1 MYIFV
6 VYNVFSSSMIFA
18 HIKKY
23 LLHILLLLS
32 CSSLFAQQ
40 DMQYSQYVFNYL
52 VINPAYAGYKEALNL
67 QAFGRMQW
75 TGVSG
80 APNIYSIAAD
90 AAATRENN
98 VGWGGQIVNETR
110 GATNLFSLF
119 GTYAYR
125 IRLNRRD
132 DRLAIGLSAGVT
144 QWQIDRSKLIYGGNT
159 TYNPGDYVEQLLPE
173 WRPDFRFGIFYSNPF
188 FFAGASVTNLFANF
202 SSAEKVPHLYIS
214 AGGLIEVNDNIILKP
229 SFLLREDFNG
239 PANMDINVMGFIL
252 KQLWVGASYRQ
263 GIYLGYKDTRDPTSA
278 QSTNTISILGELQII
293 KNLRIGYAYDISLN
307 GWPGTHEFALSYTIE
322 RKRLIHS
329 NPRYF

>member
-1 MYIFV
+1 
-6 VYNVFSSSMIFA
+6 MIFA

-23 LLHILLLLS
+23 LFHILILLLLP

-80 APNIYSIAAD
+80 APSVYSIAAD
-90 AAATRENN
+90 ASATRENN

-125 IRLNRRD
+125 IRLNQRD
-132 DRLAIGLSAGVT
+132 DRLSIGLSAGVT
-144 QWQIDRSKLIYGGNT
+144 QWQIDRSKLIHSDPSMAS
-159 TYNPGDYVEQLLPE
+159 NPYIDQLSPE
-173 WRPDFRFGIFYSNPF
+173 WRPDFRFGVYYSTPF
-188 FFAGASVTNLFANF
+188 VFAGVSVTNLFANF
-202 SSAEKVPHLYIS
+202 SSAQKVPHLYVS
-214 AGGLIEVNDNIILKP
+214 AGGIIQLSDNITLKP

-239 PANMDINVMGFIL
+239 PANMDINVMGLIL
-252 KQLWVGASYRQ
+252 KGIWVGVSYRQ
-263 GIYLGYKDTRDPTSA
+263 GIYFGYKDIHDPTSA
-278 QSTNTISILGELQII
+278 QSTNAISLLGELKIF
-293 KNLRIGYAYDISLN
+293 KNLSIGYAYDISLN
-307 GWPGTHEFALSYTIE
+307 GWPGTHEFALSYTIQP
-322 RKRLIHS
+322 KRLVYS